1 MKFCSIVPNLRAKN
15 NKCNQG
21 APPFANPQTCEYFGD
36 NHQNRNSSMR
46 IYLRSKIHKATITDA
61 NLHYVGSI
69 TIDKRLM
76 ELADLNEY
84 EKVLVVDNTNGQRL
98 ETYVITGKKNS
109 GAIGINGAAAHLMH
123 KGDEVIIMSF
133 QISNRPKKPI
143 NILVDNKN
151 KFVKYLKEKSEMR
164 DCDGC

>member
-1 MKFCSIVPNLRAKN
+1 
-15 NKCNQG
+15 
-21 APPFANPQTCEYFGD
+21 
-36 NHQNRNSSMR
+36 MR

-69 TIDKRLM
+69 TIDERLM
-76 ELADLNEY
+76 DLADLSEY

-98 ETYVITGKKNS
+98 ETYVIKGEKNS
-109 GAIGINGAAAHLMH
+109 GTIGINGAAAHLMH

-133 QISNRPKKPI
+133 QISDRPKKPI
-143 NILVDNKN
+143 NILVDKKN

-164 DCDGC
+164 DSDGC

>member
-1 MKFCSIVPNLRAKN
+1 
-15 NKCNQG
+15 
-21 APPFANPQTCEYFGD
+21 
-36 NHQNRNSSMR
+36 MR
-46 IYLRSKIHKATITDA
+46 IYLRSKIHKATITEA

-69 TIDKRLM
+69 TIDQRLM

-98 ETYVITGKKNS
+98 ETYVIKGEKNS

-133 QISNRPKKPI
+133 QISDSPKKPI
-143 NILVDNKN
+143 NILVDKNN
-151 KFVKYLKEKSEMR
+151 KFVKYLKERSEMR
-164 DCDGC
+164 DSDGC